1 MPCTGPDLKRA
12 RQLGHDVGEELL
24 ARLIDQHS
32 MWDVSIAK
40 RDNPGYFFLP
50 GADKRW
56 EKATKKFIEAVE
68 DLFEEDAAN
77 SF

>member
-1 MPCTGPDLKRA
+1 MPCMGPDLKRA
-12 RQLGHDVGEELL
+12 RQLGNEVGKVLL
-24 ARLIDQHS
+24 EQLIDHHS
-32 MWDVSIAK
+32 MWDVSAAK
-40 RDNPGYFFLP
+40 RDHPGYFLLP

-56 EKATKKFIEAVE
+56 ENATKKFIEAVE